1 MARRY
6 RIIPFTVSCRK
17 ISIILNAGARYGRLS
32 IEPMKFLALRKM
44 FVVLILPA
52 ITLIARARWYTS
64 WGHCGSPPLC
74 RTLDSIVHCLGQS
87 RLSSLLTRRLISA
100 LSQAT

>member
-6 RIIPFTVSCRK
+6 RIIPFTVSRRK

-44 FVVLILPA
+44 FVVLILVA
-52 ITLIARARWYTS
+52 ITLITRAR
-64 WGHCGSPPLC
+64 
-74 RTLDSIVHCLGQS
+74 
-87 RLSSLLTRRLISA
+87 
-100 LSQAT
+100 